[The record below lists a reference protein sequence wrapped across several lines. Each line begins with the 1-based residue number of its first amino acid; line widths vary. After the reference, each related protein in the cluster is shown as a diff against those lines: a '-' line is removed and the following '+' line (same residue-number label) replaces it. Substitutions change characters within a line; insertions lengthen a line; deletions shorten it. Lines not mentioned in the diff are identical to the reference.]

1 MLDEYHQK
9 YANRSD
15 EEMNDRIAEKEKE
28 LILIRDAINSEFSSD
43 KLDIAVMG
51 CGEKRFIAGHR
62 EIFTKVFEKPVNIT
76 TFDITINHLAGEEN
90 IIQHDCTQPL
100 PGGPYDITF
109 AHVLLRF
116 IPKEKQWDLF
126 KNSFNALKDG
136 GIAIHV
142 LDPEDYETTELVDL
156 PAIEENLKKEGISSA
171 TVKLPIGQALV
182 LIK

>member
-9 YANRSD
+9 YAKRSD

-28 LILIRDAINSEFSSD
+28 LVLIRDAINPEFSSD
-43 KLDIAVMG
+43 KLDIAVVG
-51 CGEKRFIAGHR
+51 CGERRFVAGHR
-62 EIFTKVFEKPVNIT
+62 EIFARVFDKPVKIT
-76 TFDITINHLAGEEN
+76 TFDVTIDHLAGEEN
-90 IIQHDCTQPL
+90 IAQHDCTQPL

-116 IPKEKQWDLF
+116 IPKDKQWSLVQ
-126 KNSFNALKDG
+126 NSFNALKAG

-156 PAIEENLKKEGISSA
+156 PVIEENLKIEGISSEK
-171 TVKLPIGQALV
+171 VKLSIGQALV

>member
-15 EEMNDRIAEKEKE
+15 EEMSDRIAEKEKE
-28 LILIRDAINSEFSSD
+28 LILIRDAVSPKFSSD
-43 KLDIAVMG
+43 ILNIAVMG
-51 CGEKRFIAGHR
+51 CGEKRFVAGHR
-62 EIFTKVFEKPVNIT
+62 EIFSKVFEKPVNIT

-90 IIQHDCTQPL
+90 IIRHDCTQPL

-116 IPKEKQWDLF
+116 IPKDKQWDLF

-171 TVKLPIGQALV
+171 TAKLPIGQALV

>member
-15 EEMNDRIAEKEKE
+15 EEMSDRIAEKEKE

-51 CGEKRFIAGHR
+51 CGEKRFVAGHR
-62 EIFTKVFEKPVNIT
+62 EIFSKVFEKPVNIT

>member
-15 EEMNDRIAEKEKE
+15 GEMNDRIAEKEKE
-28 LILIRDAINSEFSSD
+28 LVLIRDVINPEFSSD
-43 KLDIAVMG
+43 KLDIAVVG
-51 CGEKRFIAGHR
+51 CGEKRFVAGHR
-62 EIFTKVFEKPVNIT
+62 EIFARVFDKPVKIT
-76 TFDITINHLAGEEN
+76 TFDITIDHLAGEEN

-100 PGGPYDITF
+100 PGGPYEITF

-116 IPKEKQWDLF
+116 IPKDKQWGLVQ
-126 KNSFNALKDG
+126 NSFNALKDG

-142 LDPEDYETTELVDL
+142 LDPEDYENTELVDL
-156 PAIEENLKKEGISSA
+156 LAIEENLKKEGISSEK
-171 TVKLPIGQALV
+171 VKLSIGQALV